1 MIGAI
6 VYVAL
11 AADAGV
17 AALAGTRIYPE
28 QAPDEAEL
36 PLVVYT
42 VKAGEALDGQIGMW
56 PCTVTANCYA
66 TTDAAAEALGVAVRA
81 ALDGYDGQDASYLA
95 RGLWLSDYGELR
107 DAEMSLWG
115 RLAAFQGWIVRR

>member
-1 MIGAI
+1 
-6 VYVAL
+6 VYAAL
-11 AADAGV
+11 AANAGV
-17 AALAGTRIYPE
+17 AALVGTRIYPE

-42 VKAGEALDGQIGMW
+42 VKAGEALDGLIGMW
-56 PCTVTANCYA
+56 PCT
-66 TTDAAAEALGVAVRA
+66 AAEALGVAVRA